1 MPDDKPKIIVD
12 SDWKAQAQAEKER
25 LAAKEVA
32 SKPVPKAQTGS
43 PAGPGVAPGA
53 APGEPGSDEGEITL
67 FEELLRMLA
76 SQALLYMGAFPD
88 PSTGQAVLSPEMAK
102 LHIDMLG
109 MLEEKTK
116 GNLAES
122 EAHILKSYT
131 HELRMQYVEVS
142 RAVQKAIK
150 EGRIRPQGGPGVAAP
165 GMGASGIAGPG
176 MGGGGFAGPGMSG
189 PGAIPPTAFT

>member
-1 MPDDKPKIIVD
+1 MADDTPKIIVD

-25 LAAKEVA
+25 LAAKEAA
-32 SKPVPKAQTGS
+32 SKPAPKASTG
-43 PAGPGVAPGA
+43 AGVAPAGSS
-53 APGEPGSDEGEITL
+53 PGESAGRAAGDPEEGEITL

-116 GNLAES
+116 GNLSETES
-122 EAHILKSYT
+122 QVIRSYL
-131 HELRMQYVEVS
+131 HELRMQYIEIS
-142 RAVQKAIK
+142 RAVAKAIQ
-150 EGRIRPQGGPGVAAP
+150 EGRLKPQSSGGVAMPGSSGVVGPGVI
-165 GMGASGIAGPG
+165 G
-176 MGGGGFAGPGMSG
+176 
-189 PGAIPPTAFT
+189 